1 MSGINKNMGC
11 KVTHDLNKYL
21 EEQDK
26 LEQITEAKQIALEND
41 LNNSFTTGDL
51 KEEFYYIEEGEVY
64 TRQDVVVDQGADL
77 LSETEAVI
85 NLLSLNVSDEVK
97 LKTLSDIRESIFVK
111 FGGEV

>member
-1 MSGINKNMGC
+1 MSNFC

-21 EEQDK
+21 DEQDK
-26 LEQITEAKQIALEND
+26 LEQITEEKQIALEND
-41 LNNSFTTGDL
+41 LNSVFTTGEL
-51 KEEFYYIEEGEVY
+51 KEEFFYIEEGEIY
-64 TRQDVVVDQGADL
+64 TREDIVVDEGADR

-97 LKTLSDIRESIFVK
+97 LKILSDIRESIFVK